1 MRQFDICRLKRQKQ
15 QMVVILQHDVADDLD
30 SRIVAP
36 LSNVPY
42 SRLVVRVRLP
52 VDIEGVA
59 YVIQFDRL
67 AAIART
73 EIGEVVGSL
82 AADERRMKNALDL
95 LFFGV

>member
-1 MRQFDICRLKRQKQ
+1 
-15 QMVVILQHDVADDLD
+15 MVVILQHAVADDLD

-42 SRLVVRVRLP
+42 RRLVARVRLP
-52 VDIEGVA
+52 VNIEGVA

-67 AAIART
+67 AAVART

-82 AADERRMKNALDL
+82 ATDERRMKNAIDL